1 MIITGLSDVTDRDH
15 REPRHGTI
23 YRQEKYFSLVSLP
36 LNIT

>member
-1 MIITGLSDVTDRDH
+1 MIITGLSDGTDRDH

-23 YRQEKYFSLVSLP
+23 DRQEKYSSLVYLP